1 MLAATYQI
9 FIAPLVE
16 RVHAPADPTYG
27 RYLLPLSPFEA
38 ALAAD
43 TELCADIRRRRVFIE
58 VDGSIGSGEDITF
71 TKTDLKRGRGKKW
84 VHYQVWTSS
93 QGEKG
98 VAAGCDIVLVH
109 GLGDY
114 GGEDEH
120 VSQFEHKSQPFSH
133 RKMGLSCHFTS
144 STWVPRDCTRFA
156 GGKDMAGP
164 QGSTA
169 TTPTNMNLPTQCVPP

>member
-114 GGEDEH
+114 GAIGKWASH
-120 VSQFEHKSQPFSH
+120 VTSLLRHGFRVIAPDLPGVRS
-133 RKMGLSCHFTS
+133 S
-144 STWVPRDCTRFA
+144 STSFMSV
-156 GGKDMAGP
+156 
-164 QGSTA
+164 
-169 TTPTNMNLPTQCVPP
+169 